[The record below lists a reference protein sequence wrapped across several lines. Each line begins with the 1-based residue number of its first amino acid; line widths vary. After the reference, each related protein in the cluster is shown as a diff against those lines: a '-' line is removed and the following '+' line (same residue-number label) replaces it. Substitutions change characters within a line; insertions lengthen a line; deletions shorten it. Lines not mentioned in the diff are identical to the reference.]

1 MYIIF
6 QSIEQSD
13 EELLDVVEDDDE
25 PWHPTPFRTTPFVS
39 DESSDADLEATVC

>member
-13 EELLDVVEDDDE
+13 EERLAVEDDE